1 MRMKNKLLTILSF
14 LLISMS
20 ISISQAD
27 ETFSNNISDFYGID
41 SFPLLPGEYNFVFAD
56 EITHDG
62 SFQPVDNFNNSRP
75 NSSIQ
80 GEIRTGNIDAYISD
94 GNSISLN
101 FAILQDRSTENNF
114 RKTFYACNVV
124 RDPTELVS
132 STIEVFDDNSF
143 VEFCAFKSPEFNFA
157 SYNYNFCKDK
167 CVELQYTFFLTN
179 MKDTSKDVLG
189 ELGMRI
195 YNNLDRAFNGI
206 YYDFNFVDTYLK

>member
-1 MRMKNKLLTILSF
+1 MKLKNKLLATFSF
-14 LLISMS
+14 LLIS
-20 ISISQAD
+20 ISISQAN
-27 ETFSNNISDFYGID
+27 ETFSNKISNFYGIET
-41 SFPLLPGEYNFVFAD
+41 FPLLPGDYNFVFAD

-62 SFQPVDNFNNSRP
+62 SFQSVENFSNSKP
-75 NSSIQ
+75 NISIQ

-94 GNSISLN
+94 GNSISLY
-101 FAILQDRSTENNF
+101 FAILQNGSTENDL

-124 RDPTELVS
+124 RDPTELIS
-132 STIEVFDDNSF
+132 SSIEVFDDNTF

-157 SYNYNFCKDK
+157 SYNYNFCTDK

-179 MKDTSKDVLG
+179 MKDTSKEVLG

-195 YNNLDRAFNGI
+195 HNNLDRAFNGI

>member
-1 MRMKNKLLTILSF
+1 MKLKNKLLATFSF
-14 LLISMS
+14 LLIS
-20 ISISQAD
+20 ISISQAN
-27 ETFSNNISDFYGID
+27 ETFSNKISNFYGIET
-41 SFPLLPGEYNFVFAD
+41 FPLLPGDYNFVFAD

-62 SFQPVDNFNNSRP
+62 SFQSVENFSNSRP

-94 GNSISLN
+94 GNSISLY
-101 FAILQDRSTENNF
+101 FAILQDGSTENDL

-124 RDPTELVS
+124 RDPTELIS
-132 STIEVFDDNSF
+132 SSIEVFDDNTF

-157 SYNYNFCKDK
+157 SYNYNFCTDK

-179 MKDTSKDVLG
+179 MKDTSKEVLG

-195 YNNLDRAFNGI
+195 HKNLDRAFNGI

>member
-1 MRMKNKLLTILSF
+1 MKLKNKLLATFSF
-14 LLISMS
+14 LLIF
-20 ISISQAD
+20 ISISQAN
-27 ETFSNNISDFYGID
+27 ETFSNKIFNFYGIET
-41 SFPLLPGEYNFVFAD
+41 FPLLPGDYNFVFAD

-62 SFQPVDNFNNSRP
+62 SFQSVENFSNSRP

-94 GNSISLN
+94 GNSISLY
-101 FAILQDRSTENNF
+101 FAILQDDSTENDL

-124 RDPTELVS
+124 RDPTELIS
-132 STIEVFDDNSF
+132 SSIEVFDDNTF

-157 SYNYNFCKDK
+157 SYNYNFCTDK

-179 MKDTSKDVLG
+179 MKDTSKEVLG

-195 YNNLDRAFNGI
+195 HNNLDRAFNGI

>member
-1 MRMKNKLLTILSF
+1 MKLKNKLLATFSF
-14 LLISMS
+14 LLIS
-20 ISISQAD
+20 ISISQAN
-27 ETFSNNISDFYGID
+27 ETFSNKISNFYGIET
-41 SFPLLPGEYNFVFAD
+41 FPLLPGDYNFVFAD

-62 SFQPVDNFNNSRP
+62 SFQSLENFSNSRP

-94 GNSISLN
+94 GNSISLY
-101 FAILQDRSTENNF
+101 FAILQNGSTENDL

-124 RDPTELVS
+124 RDPTELIS
-132 STIEVFDDNSF
+132 SSIEVFDDNTF

-157 SYNYNFCKDK
+157 SYNYNFCTDK

-179 MKDTSKDVLG
+179 MKDTSKEVLG

-195 YNNLDRAFNGI
+195 HNNLDRAFNGI

>member
-1 MRMKNKLLTILSF
+1 MKLKNKLLATFSF
-14 LLISMS
+14 LLIS
-20 ISISQAD
+20 ISISQAN
-27 ETFSNNISDFYGID
+27 ETFSNKIFNFYGIET
-41 SFPLLPGEYNFVFAD
+41 FPLLPGDYNFVFAD

-62 SFQPVDNFNNSRP
+62 SFQSVENFSNSRP

-94 GNSISLN
+94 GNSISLY
-101 FAILQDRSTENNF
+101 FAILQDGSTENDL

-124 RDPTELVS
+124 RDPTELIS
-132 STIEVFDDNSF
+132 SSIEVFDDNTF

-157 SYNYNFCKDK
+157 SYNYNFCTDK

-179 MKDTSKDVLG
+179 MKDTSKEVLG

-195 YNNLDRAFNGI
+195 HNNLDRAFNGI

>member
-1 MRMKNKLLTILSF
+1 MKLKNKLLATFSF
-14 LLISMS
+14 LLIS
-20 ISISQAD
+20 ISISQAN
-27 ETFSNNISDFYGID
+27 ETFSNKISNFYGIET
-41 SFPLLPGEYNFVFAD
+41 FPLLPGDYNFVFAD

-62 SFQPVDNFNNSRP
+62 SFQSVENFSNSRP

-94 GNSISLN
+94 GNSISLY
-101 FAILQDRSTENNF
+101 FAILQDGSTENDL

-124 RDPTELVS
+124 RDPTELIS
-132 STIEVFDDNSF
+132 SSIEVFDDNTF

-157 SYNYNFCKDK
+157 SYNYNFCTDK

-179 MKDTSKDVLG
+179 MKDTSKEVLG

-195 YNNLDRAFNGI
+195 HNNLDRAFNEI

>member
-1 MRMKNKLLTILSF
+1 MQLRNKLLVILSF

-20 ISISQAD
+20 ISQAN
-27 ETFSNNISDFYGID
+27 ETFSNNIPNFYGIE
-41 SFPLLPGEYNFVFAD
+41 SFPLLPGKYTFVFAD
-56 EITHDG
+56 EITQNG
-62 SFQPVDNFNNSRP
+62 SFQSVDNFNNSRP
-75 NSSIQ
+75 NISIQ

-94 GNSISLN
+94 GNSISLY
-101 FAILQDRSTENNF
+101 FAILQNGSTENDL

-124 RDPTELVS
+124 RDPTELIS
-132 STIEVFDDNSF
+132 SSIEVFDDNTF

-157 SYNYNFCKDK
+157 SYNYNFCTDK

-179 MKDTSKDVLG
+179 MKDTSKEVLG

-195 YNNLDRAFNGI
+195 HNNLDRAFNGI

>member
-1 MRMKNKLLTILSF
+1 MKLKNKLLATFSF
-14 LLISMS
+14 LLIS
-20 ISISQAD
+20 ISISQAN
-27 ETFSNNISDFYGID
+27 ETFSNKISNFYGIET
-41 SFPLLPGEYNFVFAD
+41 FPLLLGDYNFVFAD

-62 SFQPVDNFNNSRP
+62 SFQSVENFSNSRP
-75 NSSIQ
+75 NISIQ

-94 GNSISLN
+94 GNSISLY
-101 FAILQDRSTENNF
+101 FAILQDGSTENDL

-124 RDPTELVS
+124 RDPTELIS
-132 STIEVFDDNSF
+132 SSIEVFDDNTF

-157 SYNYNFCKDK
+157 SYNYNFCTDK

-179 MKDTSKDVLG
+179 MKDTSKEVLG

-195 YNNLDRAFNGI
+195 HNNLDRAFNGI

>member
-1 MRMKNKLLTILSF
+1 MKLKNKLLATFSF
-14 LLISMS
+14 LLIS
-20 ISISQAD
+20 ISISQAN
-27 ETFSNNISDFYGID
+27 ETFSNKISNFYGIET
-41 SFPLLPGEYNFVFAD
+41 FPLLPGDYNFVFAD

-62 SFQPVDNFNNSRP
+62 SFQSVENFSNSRP
-75 NSSIQ
+75 NISIQ

-94 GNSISLN
+94 GNSISLY
-101 FAILQDRSTENNF
+101 FAILQDGSTENDL

-124 RDPTELVS
+124 RDPTELIS
-132 STIEVFDDNSF
+132 SSIEVFDDNTF

-157 SYNYNFCKDK
+157 SYNYNFCTDK

-179 MKDTSKDVLG
+179 MKDTSKEVLG

-195 YNNLDRAFNGI
+195 HNNLDRAFNGI

>member
-1 MRMKNKLLTILSF
+1 MKLKNTLLATFSF
-14 LLISMS
+14 LLIS
-20 ISISQAD
+20 ISISQAN
-27 ETFSNNISDFYGID
+27 ETFSNKISNFYGIET
-41 SFPLLPGEYNFVFAD
+41 FPLLPGDYNFVFAD

-62 SFQPVDNFNNSRP
+62 SFQSVENFSNSRP

-94 GNSISLN
+94 GNSISLY
-101 FAILQDRSTENNF
+101 FAILQDGSTENDL

-124 RDPTELVS
+124 RDPTELIS
-132 STIEVFDDNSF
+132 SSIEVFDDNTF

-157 SYNYNFCKDK
+157 SYNYNFCTDK

-179 MKDTSKDVLG
+179 MKDTSKEVLG

-195 YNNLDRAFNGI
+195 HNNLDRAFNGI
-206 YYDFNFVDTYLK
+206 YYNFDFVDTYLK

>member
-1 MRMKNKLLTILSF
+1 MKLKNKLLAIFSF
-14 LLISMS
+14 LLIS
-20 ISISQAD
+20 ISISQAN
-27 ETFSNNISDFYGID
+27 ETFSNKISNFYGIET
-41 SFPLLPGEYNFVFAD
+41 FPLLPGDYNFVFAD

-62 SFQPVDNFNNSRP
+62 SFQSVENFSNSRP

-94 GNSISLN
+94 GNSISLY
-101 FAILQDRSTENNF
+101 FAILQDGSTENDL

-124 RDPTELVS
+124 RDPTELIS
-132 STIEVFDDNSF
+132 SSIEVFDDNTF

-157 SYNYNFCKDK
+157 YYNYNFCTDK

-179 MKDTSKDVLG
+179 MKDTSKEVLG

-195 YNNLDRAFNGI
+195 HNNLDRAFNGI

>member
-1 MRMKNKLLTILSF
+1 MKLKNKLLATFSF
-14 LLISMS
+14 LLIS
-20 ISISQAD
+20 ISISQAN
-27 ETFSNNISDFYGID
+27 ETFSNKISNFYGIET
-41 SFPLLPGEYNFVFAD
+41 FPLLPGDYNFVFAD

-62 SFQPVDNFNNSRP
+62 SFQSVENFSNSRP

-94 GNSISLN
+94 GNSISLY
-101 FAILQDRSTENNF
+101 FAILQDGSTENDL

-124 RDPTELVS
+124 RDPTELIS
-132 STIEVFDDNSF
+132 SSIEVFDDNTF

-157 SYNYNFCKDK
+157 SYNYNFCTDK

-179 MKDTSKDVLG
+179 MKDTSKEVLG

-195 YNNLDRAFNGI
+195 HNNLDRAFNGI
-206 YYDFNFVDTYLK
+206 YYNFDFVDTYLK

>member
-1 MRMKNKLLTILSF
+1 MKLKNKLLATFSF
-14 LLISMS
+14 LLIF
-20 ISISQAD
+20 ISISQAN
-27 ETFSNNISDFYGID
+27 ETFSNKISNFYGIET
-41 SFPLLPGEYNFVFAD
+41 FPLLPGDYNFVFAD

-62 SFQPVDNFNNSRP
+62 SFQSVENFSNSKP

-94 GNSISLN
+94 GNSISLY
-101 FAILQDRSTENNF
+101 FAILQDGSTENDL

-124 RDPTELVS
+124 RDPTELIS
-132 STIEVFDDNSF
+132 SSIEVFDDNTF

-157 SYNYNFCKDK
+157 SYNYNFCTDK

-179 MKDTSKDVLG
+179 MKDTSKEVLG

-195 YNNLDRAFNGI
+195 HNNLDRAFNGI

>member
-1 MRMKNKLLTILSF
+1 MKLKNKLLATFSF
-14 LLISMS
+14 LLIS
-20 ISISQAD
+20 ISISQANV
-27 ETFSNNISDFYGID
+27 TFSNKISNFYGIET
-41 SFPLLPGEYNFVFAD
+41 FPLLPGDYNFVFAD

-62 SFQPVDNFNNSRP
+62 SFQSVENFSNSRP

-94 GNSISLN
+94 GNSISLY
-101 FAILQDRSTENNF
+101 FAILQDGSTENDL

-124 RDPTELVS
+124 RDPTELIS
-132 STIEVFDDNSF
+132 SSIEVFDDNTF

-157 SYNYNFCKDK
+157 SYNYNFCTDK

-179 MKDTSKDVLG
+179 MKDTSKEVLG
-189 ELGMRI
+189 ELGVRI
-195 YNNLDRAFNGI
+195 HNNLDRAFNGI

>member
-1 MRMKNKLLTILSF
+1 MKLKNKLLAIFSF
-14 LLISMS
+14 LLIF
-20 ISISQAD
+20 ISISQAN
-27 ETFSNNISDFYGID
+27 ETFSNKISNFYGIET
-41 SFPLLPGEYNFVFAD
+41 FPLLPGDYNFVFAD

-62 SFQPVDNFNNSRP
+62 SFQSVENFSNSRP

-101 FAILQDRSTENNF
+101 FAILQDGSTENDF

-124 RDPTELVS
+124 RDPTELIS
-132 STIEVFDDNSF
+132 SSIEVFDDNTF

-179 MKDTSKDVLG
+179 MQDTSKEVLS

-206 YYDFNFVDTYLK
+206 YYDFNFLDTYLK

>member
-1 MRMKNKLLTILSF
+1 MKLKNKLLATFSF
-14 LLISMS
+14 LLIF
-20 ISISQAD
+20 ISISQAN
-27 ETFSNNISDFYGID
+27 ETFSNKIFNFYGIET
-41 SFPLLPGEYNFVFAD
+41 FPLLPGDYNFVFAD

-62 SFQPVDNFNNSRP
+62 SFQSVENFSNSRP

-94 GNSISLN
+94 GNSISLY
-101 FAILQDRSTENNF
+101 FAILQNGSTENDL

-124 RDPTELVS
+124 RDPTELIS
-132 STIEVFDDNSF
+132 SSIEVFDDNTF

-157 SYNYNFCKDK
+157 SYNYNFCTDK

-179 MKDTSKDVLG
+179 MKDTSKEVLG

-195 YNNLDRAFNGI
+195 HNNLDRAFNGI

>member
-1 MRMKNKLLTILSF
+1 MKLKNKLLATFSF
-14 LLISMS
+14 LLIS
-20 ISISQAD
+20 ISISQAN
-27 ETFSNNISDFYGID
+27 ETFSNKISNFYGIET
-41 SFPLLPGEYNFVFAD
+41 FPLLLGDYNFVFAD

-62 SFQPVDNFNNSRP
+62 SFQSVENFSNSRP

-94 GNSISLN
+94 GNSISLY
-101 FAILQDRSTENNF
+101 FAILQDGSTENDL

-124 RDPTELVS
+124 RDPTELIS
-132 STIEVFDDNSF
+132 SSIEVFDDNTF

-157 SYNYNFCKDK
+157 SYNYNFCTDK

-179 MKDTSKDVLG
+179 MKDTSKEVLG

-195 YNNLDRAFNGI
+195 HNNLDRAFNGI

>member
-1 MRMKNKLLTILSF
+1 MKLKNKLLATFSF
-14 LLISMS
+14 LLIS
-20 ISISQAD
+20 ISISQAN
-27 ETFSNNISDFYGID
+27 ETFSNKISNFYGIET
-41 SFPLLPGEYNFVFAD
+41 FPLLPGDYNFVFAD

-62 SFQPVDNFNNSRP
+62 SFQSVENFSNSRP

-80 GEIRTGNIDAYISD
+80 GEIRTGNIDSYISD
-94 GNSISLN
+94 GNSISLY
-101 FAILQDRSTENNF
+101 FAILQDGSTENDL

-124 RDPTELVS
+124 RDPTELIS
-132 STIEVFDDNSF
+132 SSIEVFDDNTF

-157 SYNYNFCKDK
+157 SYNYNFCTDK

-179 MKDTSKDVLG
+179 MKDTSKEVLG

-195 YNNLDRAFNGI
+195 HNNLDRAFNGI

>member
-1 MRMKNKLLTILSF
+1 MKLKNKLLATFSF
-14 LLISMS
+14 LLIS
-20 ISISQAD
+20 ISISQAK
-27 ETFSNNISDFYGID
+27 ETFSNKISNFYGIET
-41 SFPLLPGEYNFVFAD
+41 FPLLPGDYNFVFAD

-62 SFQPVDNFNNSRP
+62 SFQSVENFSNSKP
-75 NSSIQ
+75 NISIQ

-94 GNSISLN
+94 GNSISLY
-101 FAILQDRSTENNF
+101 FAILQDGSTENDL

-124 RDPTELVS
+124 RDPTELIS
-132 STIEVFDDNSF
+132 SSIEVFDDNTF

-157 SYNYNFCKDK
+157 SYNYNFCTDK

-179 MKDTSKDVLG
+179 MKDTSKEVLG

-195 YNNLDRAFNGI
+195 HNNLDRAFNGI

>member
-1 MRMKNKLLTILSF
+1 MKLKNKLLATFSF
-14 LLISMS
+14 LLIS
-20 ISISQAD
+20 ISISQAN
-27 ETFSNNISDFYGID
+27 ETFSNKISNFYGIEM
-41 SFPLLPGEYNFVFAD
+41 FPLLPGDYNFVFAD

-62 SFQPVDNFNNSRP
+62 SFQSVENFSNSRP

-94 GNSISLN
+94 GNSISLY
-101 FAILQDRSTENNF
+101 FAILQNGSTENDL

-124 RDPTELVS
+124 RDPTELIS
-132 STIEVFDDNSF
+132 SSIEVFDDNTF

-157 SYNYNFCKDK
+157 SYNYNFCTDK

-179 MKDTSKDVLG
+179 MKDTSKEVLG

-195 YNNLDRAFNGI
+195 HNNLDRAFNGI

>member
-1 MRMKNKLLTILSF
+1 MKLKNKLLATFSF
-14 LLISMS
+14 LLIS
-20 ISISQAD
+20 ISISQAN
-27 ETFSNNISDFYGID
+27 ETFSNKISNFYGIET
-41 SFPLLPGEYNFVFAD
+41 FPLLPGDYNFVFAD

-62 SFQPVDNFNNSRP
+62 SFQSVENFSNSKP
-75 NSSIQ
+75 NISIQ

-94 GNSISLN
+94 GNSISLY
-101 FAILQDRSTENNF
+101 FAILQNGSTENDL

-124 RDPTELVS
+124 REPTELIS
-132 STIEVFDDNSF
+132 SSIEVFDDNTF

-157 SYNYNFCKDK
+157 SYNYNFCTDK

-179 MKDTSKDVLG
+179 MKDTSKEVLG

-195 YNNLDRAFNGI
+195 HNNLDRAFNGI

>member
-1 MRMKNKLLTILSF
+1 MKLKNKLLATFSF
-14 LLISMS
+14 LLIS
-20 ISISQAD
+20 ISISQAN
-27 ETFSNNISDFYGID
+27 ETFSNKISNFYGIET
-41 SFPLLPGEYNFVFAD
+41 FPLLPGDYNFVFAD

-62 SFQPVDNFNNSRP
+62 SFQSVENFSNSRP

-94 GNSISLN
+94 GNSISLY
-101 FAILQDRSTENNF
+101 FAILQDGSTENDL

-124 RDPTELVS
+124 RDPTELIS
-132 STIEVFDDNSF
+132 SSIEVFDDNTF

-157 SYNYNFCKDK
+157 SYNYNFCTDK

-179 MKDTSKDVLG
+179 MKDTSKEVLG

-195 YNNLDRAFNGI
+195 HSNLDRAFNGI

>member
-1 MRMKNKLLTILSF
+1 MKLKNKLLATFSF
-14 LLISMS
+14 LLIS
-20 ISISQAD
+20 ISISQAN
-27 ETFSNNISDFYGID
+27 ETFSNKISNFYGIET
-41 SFPLLPGEYNFVFAD
+41 FPLLPGDYNFVFAD

-62 SFQPVDNFNNSRP
+62 SFQSVENFSNSRP
-75 NSSIQ
+75 NISIQ

-94 GNSISLN
+94 GNSISLY
-101 FAILQDRSTENNF
+101 FAILQDGSTENDL

-124 RDPTELVS
+124 RDPTELIS
-132 STIEVFDDNSF
+132 SSIEVFDDNTF

-157 SYNYNFCKDK
+157 SYNYNFCTDK

-179 MKDTSKDVLG
+179 MKDTSKEILG

-195 YNNLDRAFNGI
+195 HNNLNRAFNGI

>member
-1 MRMKNKLLTILSF
+1 MKLKNKLLATFSF
-14 LLISMS
+14 LLIF
-20 ISISQAD
+20 ISISQAN
-27 ETFSNNISDFYGID
+27 ETFSNKISNFYGIET
-41 SFPLLPGEYNFVFAD
+41 FPLLPGDYNFVFAD

-62 SFQPVDNFNNSRP
+62 SFQSVENFSNSRP

-80 GEIRTGNIDAYISD
+80 GEIRTGNIDAFISD
-94 GNSISLN
+94 GNSISLYY
-101 FAILQDRSTENNF
+101 AILQDGSTENDL

-124 RDPTELVS
+124 RDPTELIS
-132 STIEVFDDNSF
+132 SSIEVFDDNTF

-157 SYNYNFCKDK
+157 SYNYNFCTDK

-179 MKDTSKDVLG
+179 MKDTSKEVLG

-195 YNNLDRAFNGI
+195 HNNLDRAFNGI

>member
-1 MRMKNKLLTILSF
+1 MKLKNKLLATFSF
-14 LLISMS
+14 LLIS
-20 ISISQAD
+20 ISISQAN
-27 ETFSNNISDFYGID
+27 ETFSNKISNFYGIET
-41 SFPLLPGEYNFVFAD
+41 FPLLPGDYNFVFAD

-62 SFQPVDNFNNSRP
+62 SFQSVENFSNSRP

-94 GNSISLN
+94 GNSISLY
-101 FAILQDRSTENNF
+101 FAILQDGSTENDL

-124 RDPTELVS
+124 RDPTELIS
-132 STIEVFDDNSF
+132 SSIEVLDDNTF

-157 SYNYNFCKDK
+157 SYNYNFCTDK

-179 MKDTSKDVLG
+179 MKDTSKEVLG

-195 YNNLDRAFNGI
+195 HNNLDRAFNGI

>member
-1 MRMKNKLLTILSF
+1 MKLKNKLLATFSF
-14 LLISMS
+14 LLIS
-20 ISISQAD
+20 ISISQAN
-27 ETFSNNISDFYGID
+27 ETFSNKISNFYGIET
-41 SFPLLPGEYNFVFAD
+41 FPLLPGDYNFVFAD

-62 SFQPVDNFNNSRP
+62 SFQSVENFSNSRP

-94 GNSISLN
+94 GNSISLY
-101 FAILQDRSTENNF
+101 FAILQDGSTENDL

-124 RDPTELVS
+124 RDPTELIS
-132 STIEVFDDNSF
+132 SSIEVFDDNTF
-143 VEFCAFKSPEFNFA
+143 VEFCAFRSPEFNFV
-157 SYNYNFCKDK
+157 SYNYNFCTDK

-179 MKDTSKDVLG
+179 MKDTSKEVLG

-195 YNNLDRAFNGI
+195 HNNLDRAFNGI

>member
-1 MRMKNKLLTILSF
+1 MKLKNKLLATFSF
-14 LLISMS
+14 LLIS
-20 ISISQAD
+20 ISISQAN
-27 ETFSNNISDFYGID
+27 ETFSNKISNFYGIET
-41 SFPLLPGEYNFVFAD
+41 FPLLPGDYNFVFAD

-62 SFQPVDNFNNSRP
+62 SFQSVENFSNSRP

-94 GNSISLN
+94 GNSISLY
-101 FAILQDRSTENNF
+101 FAVLQNGSTENDL

-124 RDPTELVS
+124 RDPTELIS
-132 STIEVFDDNSF
+132 SSIEVFDDNTF

-157 SYNYNFCKDK
+157 SYNYNFCTDK

-179 MKDTSKDVLG
+179 MKDTSKEVLG

-195 YNNLDRAFNGI
+195 HKNLDRAFNGI

>member
-1 MRMKNKLLTILSF
+1 MKLKNKLLATFSF
-14 LLISMS
+14 LLIS
-20 ISISQAD
+20 ISISQAND
-27 ETFSNNISDFYGID
+27 TFSNKISNFYGIET
-41 SFPLLPGEYNFVFAD
+41 FPLLPGDYNFVFAD

-62 SFQPVDNFNNSRP
+62 SFQSVENFSNSRP
-75 NSSIQ
+75 NISIQ

-94 GNSISLN
+94 GNSISLY
-101 FAILQDRSTENNF
+101 FAILQNGSTENDL

-124 RDPTELVS
+124 RDPTELIS
-132 STIEVFDDNSF
+132 SSIEVFDDNTF

-157 SYNYNFCKDK
+157 SYNYNFCTDK

-179 MKDTSKDVLG
+179 MKDTSKEVLG

-195 YNNLDRAFNGI
+195 HNNLDRAFNGI